1 MKKKP
6 SILLTGGA
14 GYIGSH
20 TFVALIDAGFSA
32 IILDNFSNSKP
43 AVLERMQHI
52 SGQAVLCQQ
61 GSVADMTL
69 VQNLI
74 DRHQIAAV
82 IHFAGEL
89 AP

>member
-20 TFVALIDAGFSA
+20 TFIALIDAGFSA

-43 AVLERMQHI
+43 AVLERLNQI
-52 SGQAVLCQQ
+52 TGQPVQCQE
-61 GSVADMTL
+61 GCVGDVTL
-69 VQNLI
+69 LKDLI
-74 DRHQIAAV
+74 
-82 IHFAGEL
+82 
-89 AP
+89 